1 MRGVRRLVFVFV
13 IVGLLAAV
21 PLSAV
26 ASESILSTDLRQA
39 EVAFNQ
45 SFLAAV
51 GGGLDKGAA
60 DNMMWQYSQVT
71 AMKPSAWWQAPI
83 ADHNKL
89 DELSQ
94 LSQVLDATYQQQVAD
109 SRDALQRQLHLWNQM
124 LADAQNA
131 GVSADGL
138 DASTAR
144 FANYGALA
152 TTPNA
157 LLALSSVVS
166 DQYSILDGRMAAYRT
181 ARDQVDAAAQTAKTL
196 LAGAGQYPQLSL
208 SGFAA
213 SIGAATD
220 SLPSVHSAEAFG
232 PILAQLQQTAAGIQ
246 GLLNARTNAYNQLAD
261 TRSTLASAQSIGA
274 ALGNH
279 PSTINYLAGQL
290 PGASDQG
297 TFQSISSQLYQEKQA
312 LASAIYLKQQVP
324 VSYNAGVGKVIVIS
338 LSRQVLTAYQDGN
351 AILTTFVATGR
362 PALPTPPGVYHIFAR
377 YSPYQMISP
386 WPYGSPY
393 WYPNSWTNWA
403 MEFRGGGYFIHDAPW
418 RSWYGPGANLYN
430 GTHGCVNV
438 PYSPMATLWN
448 WAPNG
453 TTVVVQY

>member
-1 MRGVRRLVFVFV
+1 MRSVRRLVFVFV

-51 GGGLDKGAA
+51 RGGLDKGAA

-152 TTPNA
+152 TTPKA
-157 LLALSSVVS
+157 LLALSSVIS

-274 ALGNH
+274 ALANH

-362 PALPTPPGVYHIFAR
+362 PQLPTPPGVYHIFAR